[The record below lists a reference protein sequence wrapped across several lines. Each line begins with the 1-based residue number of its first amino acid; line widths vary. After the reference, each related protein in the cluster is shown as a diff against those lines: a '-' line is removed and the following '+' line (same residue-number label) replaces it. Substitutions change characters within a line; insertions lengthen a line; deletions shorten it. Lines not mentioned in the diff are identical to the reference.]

1 MMRLWKGLYYCY
13 WMSDK
18 PLVQEELAENM
29 SSFISSFKSKES
41 SIVFIKSFLATFGRE
56 WFGIDRWR
64 VDKFMMFT
72 RRFLRSI
79 FKFISKYD
87 WQDDLLREV
96 TDLFEKDVILS
107 PQSKCNIG
115 FKLHVTDVFLEELAK
130 VANEQLASEKLELIL
145 KPFLVAVKT
154 CDEDRYRKH
163 VVERIFK
170 HLLRQSDPGIKWQDE
185 EFEDDEED
193 EEDEENGDEN
203 SEDEEDGENK
213 ENDQDGNESGAEDK
227 DDEPKLA
234 EDPRAGGVH
243 SVIPQL
249 QVNYS
254 KMSEAMFE
262 LGSEAGLKK
271 SSRDALYELS
281 KMFKDVANDVFPL
294 GPNLEDEDEDIEKLK
309 ITKTAKKIIRE
320 ADKFKHD
327 NLLKKMEYKRS
338 LKETNGELEDED
350 SSDTEEAPKVDPK
363 EVQRARKREQKKRK
377 RERLQKEAEEA
388 AAAAKKELEVKEIND
403 KIAKDLIDY
412 DLERKSLDI
421 PEAKKRKEMT
431 NNETND
437 ENGKSVKKKK
447 KKKKDSSELEISLPT
462 ENVEVSSKKNKEKK
476 SQETVTINTEAKTNG
491 DISSKEKKKKK
502 KDIQ

>member
-1 MMRLWKGLYYCY
+1 MG
-13 WMSDK
+13 
-18 PLVQEELAENM
+18 
-29 SSFISSFKSKES
+29 
-41 SIVFIKSFLATFGRE
+41 
-56 WFGIDRWR
+56 
-64 VDKFMMFT
+64 
-72 RRFLRSI
+72 
-79 FKFISKYD
+79 
-87 WQDDLLREV
+87 
-96 TDLFEKDVILS
+96 
-107 PQSKCNIG
+107 
-115 FKLHVTDVFLEELAK
+115 
-130 VANEQLASEKLELIL
+130 
-145 KPFLVAVKT
+145 
-154 CDEDRYRKH
+154 
-163 VVERIFK
+163 
-170 HLLRQSDPGIKWQDE
+170 
-185 EFEDDEED
+185 
-193 EEDEENGDEN
+193 
-203 SEDEEDGENK
+203 
-213 ENDQDGNESGAEDK
+213 
-227 DDEPKLA
+227 
-234 EDPRAGGVH
+234 
-243 SVIPQL
+243 QL

-309 ITKTAKKIIRE
+309 ITETAKKIIRE

-338 LKETNGELEDED
+338 LKENNDISEDLNGDVEIEETNGELEDED
-350 SSDTEEAPKVDPK
+350 ASDTEEAPKVDPK

-447 KKKKDSSELEISLPT
+447 KKKKDSSELENSLPT
-462 ENVEVSSKKNKEKK
+462 ENVEVSSKKNKK
-476 SQETVTINTEAKTNG
+476 SQETLTINTEAKTND

-502 KDIQ
+502 DIQGTDPIITEAETNGDV